1 MAGRRKKGNSSGGR
15 LVFIAVVAV
24 MLVVIYRVG
33 YSNPSPEIA
42 PEVEAPFTVVEEN
55 EPMPETDVIVDE
67 TPEEPET
74 EVQENNVIHDAFY
87 ESLSDSD
94 KIIYNFAAAHGLS
107 LGHYPHSIRDMLE
120 RNPEAEEFV
129 LNYPLLKDIEQKYT
143 VSEIDDLSDGVPL
156 LLQWDTRWGYKIYG
170 NDVMGLTGCGP
181 TALSMVAMHLLNDR
195 TLDPGYMAQF
205 SIDHGYCVPG
215 NGSMWTLISEGSQLL
230 GLEVEE
236 LDLYKKDVQD
246 NLDAGNPIIMIMG
259 PGDFTRDGHF
269 IVVTDFI
276 NGKLKINDPNSVIR
290 SEKLWEFEEIEN
302 QVSNLWALKKA
313 VKN

>member
-33 YSNPSPEIA
+33 YSNPPHEIE
-42 PEVEAPFTVVEEN
+42 PEVVTPVTGIEQFVPKTEPDIVE
-55 EPMPETDVIVDE
+55 MPEEQETDVHDSGAVD
-67 TPEEPET
+67 
-74 EVQENNVIHDAFY
+74 DAFY

-94 KIIYNFAAAHGLS
+94 RIIYDFAAENGLS
-107 LGHYPHSIRDMLE
+107 LGHYPRSLRELLE
-120 RNPEAEEFV
+120 RNPETEEFV
-129 LNYPLLKDIEQKYT
+129 LNYPFLKDVKQEYT
-143 VSEIDDLSDGVPL
+143 IPEMDDLSNGMPL
-156 LLQWDTRWGYKIYG
+156 LLQWDTRWGYKMYG
-170 NDVMGLTGCGP
+170 NDMMGLTGCGP
-181 TALSMVAMHLLNDR
+181 TCLSMVAMYLLNDN

-215 NGSMWTLISEGSQLL
+215 NGSMWTLISEGGELL

-236 LDLYKKDVQD
+236 LDLYKKDLQD
-246 NLDAGNPIIMIMG
+246 NLEAGNPIIMVMG

-269 IVVTDFI
+269 IVVSDYI
-276 NGKLKINDPNSVIR
+276 NGKLKINDPNSRIR
-290 SEKLWEFEEIEN
+290 SEKLWEFEKIEN

-313 VKN
+313 AKN